1 MRKSHILAL
10 GFKTMPRAQGM
21 GVTTEATASSAQHFG
36 ERALLNN
43 APRAATIKARNG

>member
-10 GFKTMPRAQGM
+10 GFKTMRAQGM
-21 GVTTEATASSAQHFG
+21 GVTEATASSAQHFG